1 MKILVIEDE
10 ALTRENIALI
20 LRMEGYET
28 CTAADGRQGVSTALQ
43 QRPDLILCD
52 ITMPDTD
59 GYAVLNRVRED
70 ASMRTTPF
78 IFLTA
83 RGDRGDLRRGM
94 NLGADDY
101 LTKPASASE
110 ILAAIR
116 ARLERES
123 LRDTGGFSPDYSSP
137 EPLQKL
143 GLTAR
148 EAEVLLWIAQGKSNG
163 EIGAILGATENTVKK
178 HVQHIFEKLGIE
190 SRNAATVMALEK
202 LSHSSTRQGKD

>member
-28 CTAADGRQGVSTALQ
+28 CTAADGRKGIATALQ

-59 GYAVLNRVRED
+59 GYAVLRRVREQS
-70 ASMRTTPF
+70 AMSGTPF

-83 RGDRGDLRRGM
+83 RGDRGDLRQGM

-116 ARLERES
+116 ARLDRENLRES
-123 LRDTGGFSPDYSSP
+123 GGFSPDFSSP

-178 HVQHIFEKLGIE
+178 HVQHIFEKLGLE
-190 SRNAATVMALEK
+190 SRSAATFMALER
-202 LSHSSTRQGKD
+202 LSLKAR

>member
-10 ALTRENIALI
+10 ALTRDNIALI

-28 CTAADGRQGVSTALQ
+28 CTAADGRQGIAAALET
-43 QRPDLILCD
+43 RPDLILCD
-52 ITMPDTD
+52 ITMPDAD
-59 GYAVLNRVRED
+59 GHTVLAQVRAHETTR
-70 ASMRTTPF
+70 STPF

-83 RGDRGDLRRGM
+83 RGDRADLRHGM

-116 ARLERES
+116 ARLEREN
-123 LRDTGGFSPDYSSP
+123 LRERGFAPDFSSP
-137 EPLQKL
+137 EPLQQL
-143 GLTAR
+143 GITQR

-178 HVQHIFEKLGIE
+178 HVQHIFGKLGLE
-190 SRNAATVMALEK
+190 SRNAAMVLALEK
-202 LSHSSTRQGKD
+202 LSEKR

>member
-1 MKILVIEDE
+1 MKILIIEDE
-10 ALTRENIALI
+10 AITRKNIALI

-28 CTAADGRQGVSTALQ
+28 FTAADGRQGISLALE

-70 ASMRTTPF
+70 TAMRTTPF

-83 RGDRGDLRRGM
+83 RGDRGDLRHGM

-110 ILAAIR
+110 ILSAIR
-116 ARLERES
+116 SRLDREN
-123 LRDTGGFSPDYSSP
+123 LRQRGFTPDFSSP

-178 HVQHIFEKLGIE
+178 HVQHIFEKLGVE
-190 SRNAATVMALEK
+190 SRNAAAMMALEK
-202 LSHSSTRQGKD
+202 LGGPH

>member
-28 CTAADGRQGVSTALQ
+28 AAAANGRQGIAAALET
-43 QRPDLILCD
+43 RPDLILCD
-52 ITMPDTD
+52 ITMPDAD
-59 GYAVLNRVRED
+59 GYSVLREVRQHESTR
-70 ASMRTTPF
+70 ATPF

-83 RGDRGDLRRGM
+83 RGDRADLRHGM

-110 ILAAIR
+110 ILAAIH
-116 ARLERES
+116 ARLDRER
-123 LRDTGGFSPDYSSP
+123 LRDHSGFTPDFSSP

-143 GLTAR
+143 GLTQR
-148 EAEVLLWIAQGKSNG
+148 EAEVLLWVAQGKSNG
-163 EIGAILGATENTVKK
+163 EIGAILGTTENTVKK
-178 HVQHIFEKLGIE
+178 HMQHIFEKLGLD
-190 SRNAATVMALEK
+190 SRNAAAVRALET
-202 LSHSSTRQGKD
+202 LSRKN

>member
-20 LRMEGYET
+20 LRMEGYDT
-28 CTAADGRQGVSTALQ
+28 CTAADGRQGITSALRQ
-43 QRPDLILCD
+43 QPDLILCD
-52 ITMPDTD
+52 VTMPDTD
-59 GYAVLNRVRED
+59 GYSVLKAVREHPD
-70 ASMRTTPF
+70 MRGTPF

-83 RGDRGDLRRGM
+83 RGDRAGLRHGM

-101 LTKPASASE
+101 LTKPASATD
-110 ILAAIR
+110 ILSAIR

-123 LRDTGGFSPDYSSP
+123 LRTAGSGFSPDFSTP

-178 HVQHIFEKLGIE
+178 HVQHIFEKLGCE
-190 SRNAATVMALEK
+190 SRNSAALLALER
-202 LSHSSTRQGKD
+202 LSA

>member
-28 CTAADGRQGVSTALQ
+28 CTAADGRKGIATALQ

-59 GYAVLNRVRED
+59 GYAVLRRVREH
-70 ASMRTTPF
+70 STMSGTPF

-83 RGDRGDLRRGM
+83 RGDRGDLRQGM

-116 ARLERES
+116 ARLDRENLRES
-123 LRDTGGFSPDYSSP
+123 GGFSPDFSSP

-178 HVQHIFEKLGIE
+178 HVQHIFEKLGLE
-190 SRNAATVMALEK
+190 SRSAATLMALER
-202 LSHSSTRQGKD
+202 LSLRAR

>member
-1 MKILVIEDE
+1 
-10 ALTRENIALI
+10 
-20 LRMEGYET
+20 
-28 CTAADGRQGVSTALQ
+28 
-43 QRPDLILCD
+43 
-52 ITMPDTD
+52 MPDTD
-59 GYAVLNRVRED
+59 GYAVLRRVREQS
-70 ASMRTTPF
+70 AMSGTPF

-83 RGDRGDLRRGM
+83 RGDRGDLRQGM

-116 ARLERES
+116 ARLDRENLRES
-123 LRDTGGFSPDYSSP
+123 GGFSPDFSSP

-178 HVQHIFEKLGIE
+178 HVQHIFEKLGLE
-190 SRNAATVMALEK
+190 SRSAATLMALER
-202 LSHSSTRQGKD
+202 LSLKAR